1 MKTRHTAE
9 FRFYAELNDFLP
21 AEQRKQTID
30 YRFNG
35 HPGIK
40 DPIEVLGVPHT
51 EAELILANGESVSFD
66 YRLQN
71 HDRIAVYPVFKNLS
85 IGSLARLREKPP
97 GIPRFILD
105 VNLGKL
111 AKRMRL
117 LGFDSVYRNNFL
129 DAEVADIAAH
139 EQRIVLT
146 RDRRLLYLKQID
158 HGYWVRAVNID
169 RQLDEVLERYNLYG
183 LIRPFARCLVCNGV
197 LKAVPKA
204 EVLHRLEEKT
214 RLYYESF
221 YRCVCCQRI
230 YWEGSHIENMRQHY
244 AKNLKPEMKNPDRLL
259 HRDCQ

>member
-30 YRFNG
+30 YRFKG

-51 EAELILANGESVSFD
+51 EAELILANGQSVSFD

-71 HDRIAVYPVFKNLS
+71 HDRIAVYPAFKNLS

-117 LGFDSVYRNNFL
+117 LGFDSVYRNNFQ

-221 YRCVCCQRI
+221 YQCVYCQRI

-244 AKNLKPEMKNPDRLL
+244 AKHLKPEMKNPDRLL